1 MGKKSEIEIQINS
14 VLKLLLTSGRISKSE
29 FLTSYTPYYLST
41 FSLLSHSTHPTLS
54 TLLVSNT
61 TFSPY
66 FFSFQPTFTPSLTL
80 LSSHFH
86 SILFTFTQRSLPTHS
101 PTLSTIFYTLST
113 DFIAHLITFPF
124 SDATLSSLSLLSQ
137 PIFMHHFLSLLTLLS
152 LSPHTSFFSLSPN
165 FSLHSHTTDWP

>member
-1 MGKKSEIEIQINS
+1 MGKNSEVEIQINS

-29 FLTSYTPYYLST
+29 FLTSYTPYYPST

-86 SILFTFTQRSLPTHS
+86 SILFTFTQRSLPTLSHPLYQS
-101 PTLSTIFYTLST
+101 FIPSQQTLSPILSH
-113 DFIAHLITFPF
+113 FHSLMLLSHLSPYSLNPYSCITF
-124 SDATLSSLSLLSQ
+124 
-137 PIFMHHFLSLLTLLS
+137 
-152 LSPHTSFFSLSPN
+152 
-165 FSLHSHTTDWP
+165 

>member
-101 PTLSTIFYTLST
+101 PTLSTNLLYPLNRLYRPSYHIPILSCYS
-113 DFIAHLITFPF
+113 LI
-124 SDATLSSLSLLSQ
+124 
-137 PIFMHHFLSLLTLLS
+137 SLLTLSTHIHAS
-152 LSPHTSFFSLSPN
+152 LSKSSHPTFSIPSHLFLFPLTQLFTP
-165 FSLHSHTTDWP
+165 FSYY